1 MEAGTTQA
9 GGGPRY
15 PVEYAVDYPDRDLN
29 RLTTA
34 FRLIWMIPIAIV
46 LATLSGEHAA
56 GYEYGQYWHF
66 GAALGGGLFLGPLL
80 MILFR
85 QKYPRWWFDW
95 NLELLRFQN
104 RVGAYLVLLDDRY
117 PSTDERQSVQLDFPY
132 PDARRDLNRWLPL
145 VKWFL
150 AIPHY
155 IVLLFL
161 WLAGLVCVILAWFA
175 ILFTGRYPQGL
186 FEFNVGV
193 IRWNNRVLG
202 YAFLLV
208 TDEYPP
214 FRLEP

>member
-1 MEAGTTQA
+1 MEAGTHA
-9 GGGPRY
+9 GGEPRY
-15 PVEYAVDYPDRDLN
+15 PVEYSVEYPDRDLN

-34 FRLIWMIPIAIV
+34 FRLIWVIPIAIV
-46 LATLSGEHAA
+46 LATLSGEHTA
-56 GYEYGQYWHF
+56 GWEYGQYWHS

-104 RVGAYLVLLDDRY
+104 RVGVYVALLNDRY

-132 PDARRDLNRWLPL
+132 PDAERDLNRWLPL

-150 AIPHY
+150 AIPPY

-161 WLAGLVCVILAWFA
+161 WLAAFVCVILAWFA
-175 ILFTGRYPQGL
+175 ILFTGRYPRGL
-186 FEFNVGV
+186 FEFVVGV
-193 IRWNNRVLG
+193 IRWGNRVLG

>member
-1 MEAGTTQA
+1 
-9 GGGPRY
+9 
-15 PVEYAVDYPDRDLN
+15 
-29 RLTTA
+29 
-34 FRLIWMIPIAIV
+34 
-46 LATLSGEHAA
+46 
-56 GYEYGQYWHF
+56 
-66 GAALGGGLFLGPLL
+66 

-104 RVGAYLVLLDDRY
+104 RVGAYMALLDDRY

-132 PDARRDLNRWLPL
+132 PDAERDLNRWLPL

-186 FEFNVGV
+186 FEFIVGV

>member
-1 MEAGTTQA
+1 MEAGSQIT
-9 GGGPRY
+9 GERPY
-15 PVEYAVDYPDRDLN
+15 PVQFGVDYPDRDLN

-34 FRLIWMIPIAIV
+34 FRLIVAIPIVIV
-46 LATLSGEHAA
+46 LATLGGEQSS
-56 GYEYGQYWHF
+56 GYEYGHYWHF
-66 GAALGGGLFLGPLL
+66 GAATAGLLFLGPLL

-104 RVGAYLVLLDDRY
+104 RVFAYLALLDDRY
-117 PSTDERQSVQLDFPY
+117 PSTDERQSVQLDMPY
-132 PDARRDLNRWLPL
+132 PDALRGLNRWLPL
-145 VKWFL
+145 VKWLL

-175 ILFTGRYPQGL
+175 ILFTGRFPRGL
-186 FEFNVGV
+186 FDFVVGV
-193 IRWNNRVLG
+193 IRWGNRVIG
-202 YAFLLV
+202 YAFVLV

-214 FRLEP
+214 FRLNQ

>member
-1 MEAGTTQA
+1 MEAGTRA
-9 GGGPRY
+9 GGEPRY
-15 PVEYAVDYPDRDLN
+15 PVEYSVEYPDRELN

-34 FRLIWMIPIAIV
+34 FRLIWVVPIAIV

-104 RVGAYLVLLDDRY
+104 RVGAYLALLDDRY

-132 PDARRDLNRWLPL
+132 PDAERELNRWLPL

-155 IVLLFL
+155 VVLLFL
-161 WLAGLVCVILAWFA
+161 CVMLAWFA

-186 FEFNVGV
+186 FEFVVGV
-193 IRWNNRVLG
+193 IRWGNRVLG

-214 FRLEP
+214 FRLNP